1 MKQKFMVPICIAS
14 AIALTNIGCNTA
26 SDTKSGTDSTST
38 STTMSTDSSASSV
51 TANTLTDAE
60 KQDGYKL
67 LFDGNSTTGWR
78 TYKNKPADSWSV
90 VDGIL
95 YCKGDSTNKSDMR
108 ADLMT
113 DAMYENFDLS
123 VDWKISPK
131 GNSGIIYLASE
142 EFDAAYLS
150 GPEYQIIDD
159 KNFPEKLEDW
169 QKTGA
174 NYAMNPAPA
183 AAPNAV
189 GEWNTSRIVKNK
201 NHVEHWLNGQKIVEY
216 ELGSEDWKKKKAE
229 GKWKDAAGYGMTKK
243 GHIAL
248 QDHGSEAWFKNLKIK
263 EL

>member
-1 MKQKFMVPICIAS
+1 MKQKFLIPICIAS
-14 AIALTNIGCNTA
+14 AVALTNIGCNTA
-26 SDTKSGTDSTST
+26 GDTKTDSDSTST
-38 STTMSTDSSASSV
+38 TTMNMDSTT
-51 TANTLTDAE
+51 TAGSNNVLTDAE
-60 KQDGYKL
+60 KQEGYKL
-67 LFDGNSTTGWR
+67 LFDGTSTTGWR
-78 TYKNKPADSWSV
+78 TYKNKAADSWSV
-90 VDGIL
+90 VDGVL
-95 YCKGDSTNKSDMR
+95 YCKGDTTNKSDMR
-108 ADLMT
+108 ADMMT
-113 DAMYENFDLS
+113 TGMYENFDFS

-169 QKTGA
+169 QMTGA
-174 NYAMNPAPA
+174 DYAMYPAPA

-201 NHVEHWLNGQKIVEY
+201 THVEHWLNGKKIVEY
-216 ELGSEDWKKKKAE
+216 EMGSADWKKKKAE
-229 GKWKDAAGYGMTKK
+229 GKWKDAAGYGMTAK

-248 QDHGSEAWFKNLKIK
+248 QDHGSEAWFKNVKIK

>member
-1 MKQKFMVPICIAS
+1 MKKKFLIPICIVS

-26 SDTKSGTDSTST
+26 GDTKTDSDSTST
-38 STTMSTDSSASSV
+38 NTMNMDST
-51 TANTLTDAE
+51 NTLGSNNSLTDAE
-60 KQDGYKL
+60 KQEGYKL
-67 LFDGNSTTGWR
+67 LFDGTSTTGWR

-95 YCKGDSTNKSDMR
+95 YCKGDTTNKSDMR
-108 ADLMT
+108 ADMMT
-113 DAMYENFDLS
+113 TDMYENFDFS

-169 QKTGA
+169 QMTGA
-174 NYAMNPAPA
+174 DYAMYPAPA

-201 NHVEHWLNGQKIVEY
+201 SHVEHWLNGKKIVEY
-216 ELGSEDWKKKKAE
+216 EMGSADWKKKKAE
-229 GKWKDAAGYGMTKK
+229 GKWKDAAGYGMTTK

-248 QDHGSEAWFKNLKIK
+248 QDHGSEAWFKNVKIK

>member
-1 MKQKFMVPICIAS
+1 MKQKFLIPICIAS
-14 AIALTNIGCNTA
+14 AVALTNIGCNTA
-26 SDTKSGTDSTST
+26 GDTNTDSDSTST
-38 STTMSTDSSASSV
+38 TTMNMDSTT
-51 TANTLTDAE
+51 TAGSNNVLTDAE
-60 KQDGYKL
+60 KQEGYKL
-67 LFDGNSTTGWR
+67 LFDGTSTTGWR
-78 TYKNKPADSWSV
+78 TYKNKAADSWSV
-90 VDGIL
+90 VDGVL
-95 YCKGDSTNKSDMR
+95 YCKGDTTNKSDMR
-108 ADLMT
+108 ADMMT
-113 DAMYENFDLS
+113 TGMYENFDFS

-169 QKTGA
+169 QMTGA
-174 NYAMNPAPA
+174 DYAMYPAPA

-201 NHVEHWLNGQKIVEY
+201 THVEHWLNGKKIVEY
-216 ELGSEDWKKKKAE
+216 EMGSADWKKKKAE
-229 GKWKDAAGYGMTKK
+229 GKWQDAAGYGMTAK

-248 QDHGSEAWFKNLKIK
+248 QDHGSEAWFKNVKIK

>member
-1 MKQKFMVPICIAS
+1 MKKKFLIPICIVS

-26 SDTKSGTDSTST
+26 GDTNTDLDSTST
-38 STTMSTDSSASSV
+38 NTMNMDST
-51 TANTLTDAE
+51 NTLGSNNSLTDAE
-60 KQDGYKL
+60 KQEGYKL
-67 LFDGNSTTGWR
+67 LFDGTSTTGWR

-90 VDGIL
+90 VNGIL
-95 YCKGDSTNKSDMR
+95 YCKGDTTNKSDMR
-108 ADLMT
+108 ADMMT
-113 DAMYENFDLS
+113 TDIYENFDFS

-150 GPEYQIIDD
+150 GSEYQIIDD

-169 QKTGA
+169 QMTGA
-174 NYAMNPAPA
+174 DYAMYPAPA

-201 NHVEHWLNGQKIVEY
+201 SHVEHWLNGKKIVEY
-216 ELGSEDWKKKKAE
+216 EIGSADWKKKKAE
-229 GKWKDAAGYGMTKK
+229 GKWKDAAGYGMTTK

-248 QDHGSEAWFKNLKIK
+248 QDHGSEAWFKNVKIK

>member
-1 MKQKFMVPICIAS
+1 MKQKFLVSICLAT
-14 AIALTNIGCNTA
+14 AVALTNVGCNTT
-26 SDTKSGTDSTST
+26 SDTKTDADSTSAT
-38 STTMSTDSSASSV
+38 NMNMESTSSATESNS
-51 TANTLTDAE
+51 LTEAE
-60 KQDGYKL
+60 KKDGYKL
-67 LFDGNSTTGWR
+67 LFDGTSSSGWR
-78 TYKNKPADSWSV
+78 TYKNKAADSWSV
-90 VDGIL
+90 VNGVL

-108 ADLMT
+108 ADMMT
-113 DAMYENFDLS
+113 TGMYENFDLS

-150 GPEYQIIDD
+150 GPEYQIVDD
-159 KNFPEKLEDW
+159 INFPTKLEDW

-174 NYAMNPAPA
+174 NYAMDPAQA

-189 GEWNTSRIVKNK
+189 GEWNTSRIVKNQ
-201 NHVEHWLNGQKIVEY
+201 NHVEHWLNGKKIVEY
-216 ELGSEDWKKKKAE
+216 ELGSADWKQKKAE

-248 QDHGSEAWFKNLKIK
+248 QDHGSEAWFKNIKIK